1 MSEGAPFV
9 NVPASRD
16 RAEYETRSGTWSSNK
31 IKIHD
36 LIWKSREQGMTW
48 RDVARFCP
56 DLHHGQI
63 SGILSKLHQEGFIFS
78 LREKRQGCH
87 PYIDS
92 AWRERF
98 DSWKRFDHP
107 VKTKARENSEIVE
120 MVRKMFDENPSLGR
134 RGMGL
139 FSISIQEW
147 LALNDLRMMVIDTID
162 SDDVDQ

>member
-16 RAEYETRSGTWSSNK
+16 RAEYENRSGAWSRNK

-36 LIWKSREQGMTW
+36 LIWKSRLQGMTW

-63 SGILSKLHQEGFIFS
+63 SGILSKLHQDGFIVS
-78 LREKRQGCH
+78 LRAKREGCH
-87 PYIDS
+87 PYIDC
-92 AWRERF
+92 AWKENF
-98 DSWKRFDHP
+98 HYWERFDHP
-107 VKTKARENSEIVE
+107 VKTKAKQNSEIAE
-120 MVRKMFDENPSLGR
+120 MVKMIFDENPSLGR

-139 FSISIQEW
+139 FALSAQEW
-147 LALNDLRMMVIDTID
+147 LALNDLRKMVIDTID
-162 SDDVDQ
+162 SDDLDQ